1 MERKINDK
9 IYGMTKRIFIIY
21 GHHNTKD
28 SFNAS
33 IRDTFIN
40 EAKKIGHE
48 IDLINL
54 HEEKPL
60 NFFDGSPPNDQV
72 LNYRQRLE
80 KCDVMFMISPCYNL
94 RATAI
99 LENWIDLV
107 LAPKWFF
114 AFKRVVGNWGYP
126 VAGTMKNKL
135 AIMSMS
141 YGGNIFSIQTWFQN
155 MPFRRIKAGVLKL
168 GGMKIKYLRFYEVL
182 PGMTEE
188 RFLKHMDKVRK
199 LVRQL

>member
-1 MERKINDK
+1 MS
-9 IYGMTKRIFIIY
+9 KRIFVVY
-21 GHHNTKD
+21 GHHNVKK

-33 IRDTFIN
+33 IRDTFID
-40 EAKKIGHE
+40 EAKKNGHE
-48 IDLINL
+48 VDLINL

-60 NFFDGSPPNDQV
+60 NFFDGSPPNEQV
-72 LNYRQRLE
+72 LNYRTRLE
-80 KCDVMFMISPCYNL
+80 KCDIMFMISPCYNL

-114 AFKRVVGNWGYP
+114 AFKRVIGNWGYP
-126 VAGTMKNKL
+126 VAGVMKNKL

-141 YGGNIFSIQTWFQN
+141 YGGNFFSIQTWFQN

-182 PGMTEE
+182 PGMRDTT
-188 RFLKHMDKVRK
+188 FAKHMEKVRK
-199 LVRQL
+199 LARQL

>member
-1 MERKINDK
+1 MPKK
-9 IYGMTKRIFIIY
+9 IFIVY
-21 GHHNTKD
+21 GHHNIQK

-33 IRDTFIN
+33 IRDTFID
-40 EAKKIGHE
+40 EAKKRGHQ

-54 HEEKPL
+54 HEEKAIP
-60 NFFDGSPPNDQV
+60 FYDGSPPSEQV
-72 LNYRQRLE
+72 LNYRRRLE

-94 RATAI
+94 RASAI

-114 AFKRVVGNWGYP
+114 AFKKVVGNWGYP
-126 VAGTMKNKL
+126 VPGAMKNKL
-135 AIMSMS
+135 AIMSMT

-168 GGMKIKYLRFYEVL
+168 GGMKIRYARFYEVL
-182 PGMTEE
+182 PGMSQEKFE
-188 RFLKHMDKVRK
+188 KYMKKVRK
-199 LVRQL
+199 LAREI

>member
-1 MERKINDK
+1 
-9 IYGMTKRIFIIY
+9 MTRIFVVY
-21 GHHNTKD
+21 GHHNTKK

-33 IRDTFIN
+33 IRDTFID
-40 EAKKIGHE
+40 EANKLGHE

-54 HEEKPL
+54 HDEEQLP
-60 NFFDGSPPNDQV
+60 FFDGTPPSDQV

-80 KCDVMFMISPCYNL
+80 KCDVMFLISPCYNL
-94 RATAI
+94 RASAI

-114 AFKRVVGNWGYP
+114 SFKRVVGNWGYP
-126 VAGTMKNKL
+126 VAGAMKNKL

-168 GGMKIKYLRFYEVL
+168 GGMRIKYARFYEVL
-182 PGMTEE
+182 PGMKIEKFNKDME
-188 RFLKHMDKVRK
+188 KIRK

>member
-1 MERKINDK
+1 MSKK
-9 IYGMTKRIFIIY
+9 IFIVF
-21 GHHNTKD
+21 GHHNTEK

-33 IRDTFIN
+33 IRDTFID
-40 EAKKIGHE
+40 EAKRCNHE

-54 HEEKPL
+54 HKEKQL
-60 NFFDGSPPNDQV
+60 NFFDGSPPDAQV
-72 LNYRQRLE
+72 LDYRKRLE
-80 KCDVMFMISPCYNL
+80 ASDIMFLISPCYNL
-94 RATAI
+94 RASAI
-99 LENWIDLV
+99 MENWIDLV

-126 VAGTMKNKL
+126 VAGAMKNKL
-135 AIMSMS
+135 AIMSMT

-168 GGMKIKYLRFYEVL
+168 GGMKIEYARFYEVL
-182 PGMTEE
+182 PGMKEE
-188 RFLKHMDKVRK
+188 KFAKDMEKVRK

>member
-1 MERKINDK
+1 MS
-9 IYGMTKRIFIIY
+9 KRIFVVY
-21 GHHNTKD
+21 GHHNVKK

-33 IRDTFIN
+33 IRDTFMD
-40 EAKKIGHE
+40 EAKKNGHE
-48 IDLINL
+48 VDLINL

-60 NFFDGSPPNDQV
+60 NFFDGSPPNEQV
-72 LNYRQRLE
+72 LNYRTRLE
-80 KCDVMFMISPCYNL
+80 KCDIMFMISPCYNL

-126 VAGTMKNKL
+126 VAGVMKNKL

-141 YGGNIFSIQTWFQN
+141 YGGNFFSIQTWFQN

-182 PGMTEE
+182 PGMPEKI
-188 RFLKHMDKVRK
+188 FHKHMKKVRK
-199 LVRQL
+199 IVQQL

>member
-1 MERKINDK
+1 MS
-9 IYGMTKRIFIIY
+9 KRIFVVY
-21 GHHNTKD
+21 GHHNVKK

-33 IRDTFIN
+33 IRDTFMD
-40 EAKKIGHE
+40 EAKKNGHE
-48 IDLINL
+48 VDLINL

-60 NFFDGSPPNDQV
+60 NFFDGSPPNEQV
-72 LNYRQRLE
+72 LNYRTRLE
-80 KCDVMFMISPCYNL
+80 KCDIMFMISPCYNL
-94 RATAI
+94 RASAI

-126 VAGTMKNKL
+126 VAGVMKNKL

-141 YGGNIFSIQTWFQN
+141 YGGNFFSIQTWFQN

-182 PGMTEE
+182 PGMRDTT
-188 RFLKHMDKVRK
+188 FAKHMEKVRK
-199 LVRQL
+199 LARQI

>member
-1 MERKINDK
+1 MS
-9 IYGMTKRIFIIY
+9 KRIFIVS
-21 GHHNTKD
+21 GHHNTKK
-28 SFNAS
+28 SLNQS

-40 EAKKIGHE
+40 EAKKNGHV

-54 HEEKPL
+54 HDEEQL
-60 NFFDGSPPNDQV
+60 HFFDGSPPNQQV
-72 LNYRQRLE
+72 LDYRDRLE
-80 KCDVMFMISPCYNL
+80 KSDVMFMISPCYNL
-94 RATAI
+94 RASAI

-114 AFKRVVGNWGYP
+114 AFKKVVGNWGYP
-126 VAGTMKNKL
+126 VAGAMKNKL

-168 GGMKIKYLRFYEVL
+168 GGMKIRYARFYEVL
-182 PGMTEE
+182 PGMPEE
-188 RFLKHMDKVRK
+188 KFAKYMEKVRE
-199 LVRQL
+199 LAREI

>member
-1 MERKINDK
+1 MAK
-9 IYGMTKRIFIIY
+9 IFIIY
-21 GHHNTKD
+21 GHHNTKK
-28 SFNAS
+28 SFNQS
-33 IRDTFIN
+33 IRDTFID
-40 EAKKIGHE
+40 EAKKNGHE

-60 NFFDGSPPNDQV
+60 HFFDGTPPNEQV
-72 LNYRQRLE
+72 LNYRKRLE
-80 KCDVMFMISPCYNL
+80 QSDVMFMISPCYNL

-114 AFKRVVGNWGYP
+114 SFKRIFQNYGFPESG
-126 VAGTMKNKL
+126 AMKNKL

-141 YGGNIFSIQTWFQN
+141 YGGNFFSIQTWFQN

-168 GGMKIKYLRFYEVL
+168 GGMKIKYARFYEVL

-188 RFLKHMDKVRK
+188 KFAKDMEKVRK
-199 LVRQL
+199 LAKEI

>member
-1 MERKINDK
+1 MS
-9 IYGMTKRIFIIY
+9 KRIFVVY
-21 GHHNTKD
+21 GHHNVKK

-33 IRDTFIN
+33 IRDTFID
-40 EAKKIGHE
+40 EAKKNGHE
-48 IDLINL
+48 VDLINL

-60 NFFDGSPPNDQV
+60 NFFDGSPPNEQV
-72 LNYRQRLE
+72 LNYRTRLE
-80 KCDVMFMISPCYNL
+80 KCDIMFMISPCYNL

-126 VAGTMKNKL
+126 VAGVMKNKL

-141 YGGNIFSIQTWFQN
+141 YGGNFFSIQTWFQN

-182 PGMTEE
+182 PGMKDKT
-188 RFLKHMDKVRK
+188 FIKHMEKVRK

>member
-1 MERKINDK
+1 MS
-9 IYGMTKRIFIIY
+9 KRIFIVY
-21 GHHNTKD
+21 GHHNTKK
-28 SFNAS
+28 SFNQS
-33 IRDTFIN
+33 IRDTFID

-54 HEEKPL
+54 YEEKQLP
-60 NFFDGSPPNDQV
+60 FFDGTPPNEQV
-72 LNYRQRLE
+72 LDYRDRLE
-80 KCDVMFMISPCYNL
+80 KSDVMFMISPCYNL

-114 AFKRVVGNWGYP
+114 SFKRIYLNWGYP
-126 VAGTMKNKL
+126 ESGAMKNKL
-135 AIMSMS
+135 AIMSMT

-168 GGMKIKYLRFYEVL
+168 GGMKIRYARFYEVL
-182 PGMTEE
+182 PGMSQET
-188 RFLKHMDKVRK
+188 FDKHMEKVRK
-199 LVRQL
+199 LAREL

>member
-1 MERKINDK
+1 MS
-9 IYGMTKRIFIIY
+9 KRIFIVY
-21 GHHNTKD
+21 GHHNTKK
-28 SFNAS
+28 SFNQS
-33 IRDTFIN
+33 IRDTFID

-54 HEEKPL
+54 YEEKQLP
-60 NFFDGSPPNDQV
+60 FFDGTPPNEQV
-72 LNYRQRLE
+72 LDYRDRLE
-80 KCDVMFMISPCYNL
+80 KSDVMFMISPCYNL

-114 AFKRVVGNWGYP
+114 SFKRIYLNWGYP
-126 VAGTMKNKL
+126 ESGAMKNKL
-135 AIMSMS
+135 AIMSMT

-168 GGMKIKYLRFYEVL
+168 GGMKILYSRMYEVL
-182 PGMTEE
+182 PGMSQDKFE
-188 RFLKHMDKVRK
+188 KHMEKVRK
-199 LVRQL
+199 LAREL